1 MQKTR
6 YRWTWWAPLLLLT
19 GILVGCERAAT
30 PAATA
35 GPAPAAPASPPTEP
49 QATCAD
55 SAIRLLDGGAGIHGA
70 IVADTLHSI
79 PYIFEAPIPVL
90 QNNWP
95 KHTNL
100 TAGGRAYLGGE
111 LWFRDHESIYV
122 SGGSGRYPPRNPQH
136 LADAA
141 DVFRSYGYAVTSLG
155 WDTDNNRAERYIK
168 P

>member
-1 MQKTR
+1 MISIASFREQYAPPRLSAVQIEVGQNTPLVNSGLRILGTAPVRNVRTGVPPRRRGQPTNR
-6 YRWTWWAPLLLLT
+6 YLWVIDDN
-19 GILVGCERAAT
+19 G
-30 PAATA
+30 
-35 GPAPAAPASPPTEP
+35 
-49 QATCAD
+49 
-55 SAIRLLDGGAGIHGA
+55 
-70 IVADTLHSI
+70 I